1 MNQCYD
7 IRSTFGRNCDFIRTS
22 MNADNIEQ
30 VNIKNPV
37 IYPVPPNEQ
46 WRVPLAKELVEVK
59 FNTKG
64 LDILNCE
71 EIDLLIDFI
80 FTL

>member
-22 MNADNIEQ
+22 MNFYD
-30 VNIKNPV
+30 PV

-59 FNTKG
+59 FNTKEIINTKG
-64 LDILNCE
+64 LDTLNCE